1 LKKLFIC
8 FALLTGILL
17 LGCKEEIEEVNI
29 DYGYDYFPTTIGSS
43 LIYQVDSTIY
53 DDFQDTVFTI
63 SYEVKEEII
72 ATTAGLEGNPT
83 YTIAH
88 YERADAGISW
98 DNVTP
103 RIWYMSVSD
112 NTAER
117 TEENLRFIKM
127 VFPVREGQQWA
138 GNEHIDTND
147 ERLTVF
153 ADWEYEYLSV
163 DEPYALETLN
173 FDTTVTVFQQDF
185 STLKDKVFGQE
196 VYAKG
201 IGLVYREF
209 MDLELLA
216 SSLPP
221 LDQIDWP
228 ERANKGVHVVWRL
241 KEF

>member
-1 LKKLFIC
+1 
-8 FALLTGILL
+8 
-17 LGCKEEIEEVNI
+17 LGCKEEIEDINI
-29 DYGYDYFPTTIGSS
+29 NYGYDYFPTSLGNS

-63 SYEVKEEII
+63 SYEVKEEIVE
-72 ATTAGLEGNPT
+72 TAPDLEGNPT

-88 YERADAGISW
+88 YERTD
-98 DNVTP
+98 DNTPWESVVP
-103 RIWYMSVSD
+103 RIWYTTVSESS
-112 NTAER
+112 AER
-117 TEENLRFIKM
+117 VEENLRFVKM
-127 VFPVREGQQWA
+127 IFPVREGTVWN

-147 ERLTVF
+147 ERWRVF
-153 ADWEYEYLSV
+153 ADWEYEYLAV
-163 DEPYALETLN
+163 DEPYEVGSLN
-173 FDTTVTVFQQDF
+173 FDTTVTVLQQDF
-185 STLKDKVFGQE
+185 STLKDKIFGQE

-221 LDQIDWP
+221 LEQIDWP
-228 ERANKGVHVVWRL
+228 ERGNKGVHVVWRL